1 MPVPNTMTAEAKL
14 AGKTALVTGGSRGIG
29 GAIAVAF
36 AEAGADVAFCHLGD
50 GENAVRTAAR
60 IAELGRPCHVAECDV
75 SDIPAARDMIAAAE
89 ASLGPIDI
97 LVNNAGINVN
107 CAFED
112 ITEAEFD
119 QMMNVHFRGT
129 FFITQ
134 ACYRG
139 MAQRGWGRIINM
151 ASQLVSKGAVN
162 LTHYCA
168 AKGAI
173 AAFTRALAWEAA
185 PKGVLVN
192 AIAPGPVDTV
202 LLKNLTREWRDA
214 KRAEL
219 PIGRFATPEEIAP
232 TAVLLA
238 SDGGSYY
245 VGATLMPAGG
255 DVMI

>member
-1 MPVPNTMTAEAKL
+1 MAGNGKL
-14 AGKTALVTGGSRGIG
+14 AGKTTLVTGGSRGIG

-36 AEAGADVAFCHLGD
+36 AENGADVAFCHFQD
-50 GENAVRTAAR
+50 GENAGRTAAR
-60 IAELGRPCHVAECDV
+60 IEKTGRRCHVSECDV
-75 SDIPAARDMIAAAE
+75 SDVKAALDMVAGAKAD
-89 ASLGPIDI
+89 LGPIDI

-107 CAFED
+107 RPFEE

-119 QMMNVHFRGT
+119 QMINVHFRST

-139 MAQRGWGRIINM
+139 MVERGWGRIINM

-192 AIAPGPVDTV
+192 AIAPGPVDTA
-202 LLKNLTREWRDA
+202 LLKNLTDEWRDA

-219 PIGRFATPEEIAP
+219 PIGRFAEPEEIAP

-238 SDGGSYY
+238 SDDGSYY

>member
-1 MPVPNTMTAEAKL
+1 MAGNGKL
-14 AGKTALVTGGSRGIG
+14 AGKVALVTGGSRGIG
-29 GAIAVAF
+29 GAIVVAF
-36 AEAGADVAFCHLGD
+36 AENGADVAFCHRED
-50 GENAVRTAAR
+50 GENALNTAAKIER
-60 IAELGRPCHVAECDV
+60 LGRRCHVSDCDV
-75 SDIPAARDMIAAAE
+75 ADVKAALRMVAE
-89 ASLGPIDI
+89 AEDALGPIDI

-107 CAFED
+107 RPFEE
-112 ITEAEFD
+112 ILEAEFD
-119 QMMNVHFRGT
+119 EMMNVHFRST
-129 FFITQ
+129 FFISQ

-139 MAQRGWGRIINM
+139 MAERGWGRIINIS
-151 ASQLVSKGAVN
+151 SQLASKGAVN

-202 LLKNLTREWRDA
+202 LLKNLTDEWRAA

-219 PIGRFATPEEIAP
+219 PIGRFAEPEEIAP

-238 SDGGSYY
+238 SEDGSYY

-255 DVMI
+255 DVMV